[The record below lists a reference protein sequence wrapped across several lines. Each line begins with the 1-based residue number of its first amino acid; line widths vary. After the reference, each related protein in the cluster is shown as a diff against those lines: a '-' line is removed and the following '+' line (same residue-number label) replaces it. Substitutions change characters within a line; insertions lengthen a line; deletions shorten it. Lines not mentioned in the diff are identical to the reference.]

1 MENQIQGRG
10 NEISWSQFSGIP
22 LNCGILSEGKFL
34 TMAKNLDN
42 IAQVR
47 HDYTVSKL
55 SLIRDIFRVVPI
67 SIVMFSI

>member
-47 HDYTVSKL
+47 HDDHSGQMH
-55 SLIRDIFRVVPI
+55 SNSRHF
-67 SIVMFSI
+67 